1 MTDFNFTMTDTL
13 LLVLIALAG
22 LGELLTVHTARELKR
37 ALDASARTVALEL
50 AKSDALTRTQL
61 GDIYHK
67 VNGRLDMALDKIT
80 RLQTALAKERGEEPP
95 PPNPLAMH
103 AAQPLEE

>member
-1 MTDFNFTMTDTL
+1 MMGFTVTDTL
-13 LLVLIALAG
+13 LLILIVLVG
-22 LGELLTVHTARELKR
+22 FGELLRLHTARQLKM

-61 GDIYHK
+61 GEIYHK

-95 PPNPLAMH
+95 PPNPLAMN
-103 AAQPLEE
+103 AVQPLDE